1 MASFL
6 CHIPKLVCDQP
17 QQFPRCL
24 RTPLATV
31 RTQTKVVHHQIHKSK
46 KCAALC
52 QMIRAVDESAPF
64 AGPLLDHA
72 MVTLRS
78 GQLDTK
84 ETDGADLSCNA
95 TQDPRNTESFW
106 RLTEGMSRLNA

>member
-1 MASFL
+1 MASIL
-6 CHIPKLVCDQP
+6 CRIPKLVCDQP

-24 RTPLATV
+24 RTPVATV
-31 RTQTKVVHHQIHKSK
+31 RTQAEIVLHQMHKSE
-46 KCAALC
+46 KCAVLR

-78 GQLDTK
+78 DQLDTK
-84 ETDGADLSCNA
+84 ETNGAVLSCNPA
-95 TQDPRNTESFW
+95 QDPRNTESFW